1 MTSLTE
7 VEKMTAGVR
16 RCGVIVDVRACV
28 SVNIAGEYRKRCC
41 KDADI
46 YTSQSIS

>member
-28 SVNIAGEYRKRCC
+28 RVNIAGEYACVYVC
-41 KDADI
+41 ICVNA
-46 YTSQSIS
+46 